1 MTTTVQK
8 QFTLERVEWRAW
20 LPTVTLAE
28 ATPEQIAVLEESTP
42 SAKTSPY
49 YLLLAHDVDVLRE
62 RSRLFNAVMYGPGG
76 LLRADRE
83 LAAVATS
90 RVNGCVFCASVHA
103 RLFTQLRKTDEPIR
117 RLLDEG
123 VATPLGERDQAIV
136 DYAVKLTRA
145 PQSLGPAD
153 LAPLRQVGLTDGE
166 ILDLTHVVA
175 MFAWANRLLQ
185 TLGEPLRAA
194 TTLDP

>member
-8 QFTLERVEWRAW
+8 QFTLEPVEWRAW
-20 LPTVTLAE
+20 LPTVTLDE

-76 LLRADRE
+76 LPRVDRE

-117 RLLDEG
+117 RLLDE
-123 VATPLGERDQAIV
+123 
-136 DYAVKLTRA
+136 
-145 PQSLGPAD
+145 
-153 LAPLRQVGLTDGE
+153 
-166 ILDLTHVVA
+166 
-175 MFAWANRLLQ
+175 
-185 TLGEPLRAA
+185 
-194 TTLDP
+194 